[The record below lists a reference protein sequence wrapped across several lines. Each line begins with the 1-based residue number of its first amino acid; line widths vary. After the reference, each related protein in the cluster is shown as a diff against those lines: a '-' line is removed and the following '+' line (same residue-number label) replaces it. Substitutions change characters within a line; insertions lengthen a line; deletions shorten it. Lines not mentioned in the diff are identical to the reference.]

1 LAEPGASAAQA
12 WALPPG
18 ELAASDV
25 AAVPQQEAVA
35 WDAAEEPQQEA
46 VAWAGAA
53 AQRPEA
59 ARDAAGV
66 LPRVARPSALPSGVP
81 WVFPRGQLRRPAR
94 PPPQPAARFARAMAC
109 FRIASP

>member
-1 LAEPGASAAQA
+1 MAEPGASAAQA

-25 AAVPQQEAVA
+25 AAVPQQ
-35 WDAAEEPQQEA
+35 AA
-46 VAWAGAA
+46 AWAGAA
-53 AQRPEA
+53 VQRPEA
-59 ARDAAGV
+59 ARDGAEVVARRQEARDAAGV
-66 LPRVARPSALPSGVP
+66 LPRAARPSALPSGVP

-94 PPPQPAARFARAMAC
+94 PAPQSAARFARAMAC